1 VTTLVFHANDSR
13 NVAITGSYTVD
24 DSSKGLVVKTSHGP
38 KYAAGGDH
46 GHYTLSGLSFDDYLK
61 VVGEVT
67 DRGGHIIDLRP
78 IQSKSSK
85 P

>member
-1 VTTLVFHANDSR
+1 VTTLVFHADDSR
-13 NVAITGSYTVD
+13 NVAVTGSYTVD

-38 KYAAGGDH
+38 KYATGDY